1 MTALNKHNNELGTVS
16 SRLGGLRQQLA
27 DDDTLHQ
34 DQRRLS
40 AAYRREG
47 IAQAAA
53 EALRNAADELTAT
66 RIEPIATEV
75 KWRWKQLFGDGGL
88 HLRPDGAITRFVA
101 GEELSWETLSGGE
114 RIWARLVTHLLV
126 IEGSTRLP
134 FAWFD
139 EPLEHLDPKLR
150 RTVAGYLATAAGT
163 SGPAQLIVTTYEH
176 TLVSQLAEDN
186 DGTHIVF
193 LR

>member
-1 MTALNKHNNELGTVS
+1 MATKAKDLENLVKAVGRTYGV
-16 SRLGGLRQQLA
+16 
-27 DDDTLHQ
+27 
-34 DQRRLS
+34 
-40 AAYRREG
+40 
-47 IAQAAA
+47 AAA
-53 EALRNAADELTAT
+53 NLPDAFERFCLNIHARHPDFSQVLDGDDWKTANLS
-66 RIEPIATEV
+66 EY
-75 KWRWKQLFGDGGL
+75 LCGGGL